1 MSVLNKALLAHAGEK
16 CLNVSEGTA
25 SLHVVLGYEALGYG
39 LHVQP
44 LLHAVSD
51 DGRGLVELDHAME
64 VSAGVT
70 GGDDHGLAG
79 DVSHNKALLNP
90 HGNSFHHC

>member
-1 MSVLNKALLAHAGEK
+1 MFYRYLLFSK
-16 CLNVSEGTA
+16 QTSD
-25 SLHVVLGYEALGYG
+25 HVAILGYEALGYI

-44 LLHAVSD
+44 LLHAVLD

-64 VSAGVT
+64 VSASVT
-70 GGDDHGLAG
+70 SGNDHGLAG